1 MHKLN
6 ENQLAVWRGKTIGV
20 VFQFFQLLPTLTVAE
35 NVMLPMDF
43 CNVYT
48 TAERPERALH
58 LLEQVEMADQADK
71 LPSALSGG
79 QQQRVAIA
87 RALAND
93 PPILAADEPTG
104 NLDSKT
110 ADSVFSLFERLVDD
124 GKTIIMVTHDSDI
137 AARVRRSL
145 HVSDGEIVEERLN
158 TLNAAHGRGPGLA
171 AVPLP
176 PRWHKV
182 IRDLTSHKLRTLL
195 VVLSIAVGI
204 FAIGVVMGGRGVL
217 TREFD
222 TDYLSS
228 AAPSAEFFTTDF
240 DASLVRSVEGR
251 SDVRAAEGRRQLLAR
266 YSSESPPAT
275 STAGWSTM
283 QIWALPSFGSIEVQK
298 ITREEASSWPPGP
311 GEIVLEKSVQQVER
325 FSIGETITV
334 ETDTGSRAEL
344 RVVGFAHDINA
355 VPAMFSDMVVGY
367 VSMGTLSTLKEPDKL
382 NYLALQLDR
391 ALSQAAASR
400 IAVDVREKELGGAGV
415 QALQTSVPEPGS
427 HFLGDIFK
435 AVSLLLLALGVL
447 SLALSGFLVITTISA
462 LMAQQIRQIGI
473 MKAVGARWGQVMR
486 MYLATVVLYGVLA
499 VLVGVPDRALGGTL
513 VHQLRRRPAQLP
525 HHRLESAG
533 LRHRAR
539 GRRRA
544 ARPAFSPPSCRFARG
559 ARTSVVAALNA
570 TGISPNFGHGLID
583 RGLGLI
589 RGLPRPVAL
598 SLRNTFLRKGRLA
611 LTLTTLILAS
621 AVVMGVLSVR
631 ASTLKTVDDIGAFW
645 IYDAQVFF
653 GQPEPG
659 ADLEREAK
667 KVLGVTEVETRL
679 NASASLKRA
688 DGSENQG
695 ILAIGLPP
703 DSRFVNPTI
712 SAGRWLE
719 PDDKNGIVIN
729 ADVRQRTSPTCASA
743 TPCGS
748 RSAARRTTGRSSASR
763 PGNMR
768 GPIIFFDRERV
779 GLGDRSSRR
788 CHARAGQD
796 GRPHRSG
803 AAARGERPREAP
815 RQGGL
820 RGVGGRDPGRL
831 EERDRE
837 PAGDPGDVPRHHGGH
852 PVDRRRDRPDG
863 HDDHQRARVHARD
876 RRHALDRRL
885 TPVDLRHLHHRRRG
899 GRAHGLEHRRPAVV
913 ALVGLAGRR
922 AGRGDV
928 APAGVPVLVARRLP
942 VAGLRGRHRSG
953 LEPTARV
960 ERLAG
965 QRARR
970 DRLRVGVLA
979 ASASPGFIRGRF
991 SLQVL
996 YVARGKSWQAMCWY
1010 GA

>member
-1 MHKLN
+1 MSDSPPTASPLIRMAGVVKTYDSGEVPFTALRGIDLDVDAGEFIGLIGKSGSGKTTLINMITGIDRPSSGTVVIDGTPVHKLN

-43 CNVYT
+43 CNVYNP
-48 TAERPERALH
+48 AERPERALH

-71 LPSALSGG
+71 LPAALSGG

-158 TLNAAHGRGPGLA
+158 ELERGAGRGAEL
-171 AVPLP
+171 VPVLLP

-228 AAPSAEFFTTDF
+228 AAPSAEFITTDF
-240 DASLVRSVEGR
+240 DASLVRSIEGR

-266 YSSESPPAT
+266 YSTESPPTT

-283 QIWALPSFGSIEVQK
+283 QLWALPSFSSIEVQK

-367 VSMGTLSTLKEPDKL
+367 VSMNTLSTLKEPDKL

-400 IAVDVREKELGGAGV
+400 IAVDVREKELGAAGV

-499 VLVGVPDRALGGTL
+499 VLVGVPVSLWAGRWFISYA
-513 VHQLRRRPAQLP
+513 
-525 HHRLESAG
+525 AG
-533 LRHRAR
+533 LLNFRVNNWNPPAYVIALEIAV
-539 GRRRA
+539 GLLVPVLA
-544 ARPAFSPPSCRFARG
+544 AIVPVRRG
-559 ARTSVVAALNA
+559 ARTSVVSALNA

-621 AVVMGVLSVR
+621 AVVMAVLSVR

-712 SAGRWLE
+712 SAGRWIE
-719 PDDKNGIVIN
+719 
-729 ADVRQRTSPTCASA
+729 
-743 TPCGS
+743 
-748 RSAARRTTGRSSASR
+748 TG
-763 PGNMR
+763 
-768 GPIIFFDRERV
+768 
-779 GLGDRSSRR
+779 
-788 CHARAGQD
+788 
-796 GRPHRSG
+796 
-803 AAARGERPREAP
+803 
-815 RQGGL
+815 
-820 RGVGGRDPGRL
+820 
-831 EERDRE
+831 
-837 PAGDPGDVPRHHGGH
+837 
-852 PVDRRRDRPDG
+852 
-863 HDDHQRARVHARD
+863 
-876 RRHALDRRL
+876 
-885 TPVDLRHLHHRRRG
+885 
-899 GRAHGLEHRRPAVV
+899 
-913 ALVGLAGRR
+913 
-922 AGRGDV
+922 
-928 APAGVPVLVARRLP
+928 
-942 VAGLRGRHRSG
+942 
-953 LEPTARV
+953 
-960 ERLAG
+960 
-965 QRARR
+965 
-970 DRLRVGVLA
+970 
-979 ASASPGFIRGRF
+979 
-991 SLQVL
+991 
-996 YVARGKSWQAMCWY
+996 
-1010 GA
+1010 

>member
-1 MHKLN
+1 M
-6 ENQLAVWRGKTIGV
+6 
-20 VFQFFQLLPTLTVAE
+20 
-35 NVMLPMDF
+35 
-43 CNVYT
+43 
-48 TAERPERALH
+48 
-58 LLEQVEMADQADK
+58 
-71 LPSALSGG
+71 
-79 QQQRVAIA
+79 
-87 RALAND
+87 
-93 PPILAADEPTG
+93 
-104 NLDSKT
+104 
-110 ADSVFSLFERLVDD
+110 
-124 GKTIIMVTHDSDI
+124 
-137 AARVRRSL
+137 
-145 HVSDGEIVEERLN
+145 
-158 TLNAAHGRGPGLA
+158 
-171 AVPLP
+171 PLP

-182 IRDLTSHKLRTLL
+182 IRDLTTHKLRTLL

-204 FAIGVVMGGRGVL
+204 FAIGVVMGGRGIL

-415 QALQTSVPEPGS
+415 QALQTTVPEPGS

-486 MYLATVVLYGVLA
+486 MYLTTVVLYGVLA
-499 VLVGVPDRALGGTL
+499 VLVGVPVSIWAGRWFVSYA
-513 VHQLRRRPAQLP
+513 
-525 HHRLESAG
+525 AG
-533 LRHRAR
+533 LLNFRVINWNPPAYVIALEVVV
-539 GRRRA
+539 GLLVPVLA
-544 ARPAFSPPSCRFARG
+544 AIVPVRRG

-712 SAGRWLE
+712 SAGRWIE
-719 PDDKNGIVIN
+719 SDDKNGIVIN
-729 ADVRQRTSPTCASA
+729 ADLVTDQPNLRVGDSVRLKIRGKEDDWKIVGIA
-743 TPCGS
+743 T
-748 RSAARRTTGRSSASR
+748 
-763 PGNMR
+763 GNMR
-768 GPIIFFDRERV
+768 GPIIFFDRSALDSAIGAAGGVTRV
-779 GLGDRSSRR
+779 LVKTDVHTDQAQQRVANDLEKRLDKAGFAVSGAETQVAWKNGIASQLGILVTFLVIMAAILSIVGVIGLTGTMTINVLESTREIGVMRSIGAS
-788 CHARAGQD
+788 
-796 GRPHRSG
+796 HRSIFG
-803 AAARGERPREAP
+803 IFITE
-815 RQGGL
+815 
-820 RGVGGRDPGRL
+820 GV
-831 EERDRE
+831 
-837 PAGDPGDVPRHHGGH
+837 
-852 PVDRRRDRPDG
+852 
-863 HDDHQRARVHARD
+863 
-876 RRHALDRRL
+876 
-885 TPVDLRHLHHRRRG
+885 
-899 GRAHGLEHRRPAVV
+899 VV
-913 ALVGLAGRR
+913 ALMAWSIGALLSWPLSVWLVDALGGAMSLPLAYQFSWPGVFLWLVSVVVI
-922 AGRGDV
+922 AV
-928 APAGVPVLVARRLP
+928 VSSLLPAWNA
-942 VAGLRGRHRSG
+942 S
-953 LEPTARV
+953 RV
-960 ERLAG
+960 SV
-965 QRARR
+965 R
-970 DRLRVGVLA
+970 DA
-979 ASASPGFIRGRF
+979 IA
-991 SLQVL
+991 
-996 YVARGKSWQAMCWY
+996 YE
-1010 GA
+1010 

>member
-1 MHKLN
+1 VH
-6 ENQLAVWRGKTIGV
+6 I
-20 VFQFFQLLPTLTVAE
+20 
-35 NVMLPMDF
+35 
-43 CNVYT
+43 
-48 TAERPERALH
+48 
-58 LLEQVEMADQADK
+58 
-71 LPSALSGG
+71 
-79 QQQRVAIA
+79 
-87 RALAND
+87 
-93 PPILAADEPTG
+93 
-104 NLDSKT
+104 
-110 ADSVFSLFERLVDD
+110 
-124 GKTIIMVTHDSDI
+124 
-137 AARVRRSL
+137 
-145 HVSDGEIVEERLN
+145 
-158 TLNAAHGRGPGLA
+158 
-171 AVPLP
+171 P

-182 IRDLTSHKLRTLL
+182 IRDLTTHKLRTVL

-204 FAIGVVMGGRGVL
+204 FAIGVVMGGRGIL

-415 QALQTSVPEPGS
+415 QALQTTVPEPGS

-499 VLVGVPDRALGGTL
+499 VLVGVPVSLWAGRWFVSYA
-513 VHQLRRRPAQLP
+513 
-525 HHRLESAG
+525 AG
-533 LRHRAR
+533 LLNFRVINWNPPAYVIALEVAV
-539 GRRRA
+539 GLLVPVLA
-544 ARPAFSPPSCRFARG
+544 AIMPVRRG

-631 ASTLKTVDDIGAFW
+631 ASTLQTVDDIGAFW

-712 SAGRWLE
+712 SAGRWIE
-719 PDDKNGIVIN
+719 SDDKNGIVIN
-729 ADVRQRTSPTCASA
+729 ADLVTDQPNLRVGDSVRLKIRGKEDDWKIVGIA
-743 TPCGS
+743 T
-748 RSAARRTTGRSSASR
+748 
-763 PGNMR
+763 GNMR
-768 GPIIFFDRERV
+768 GPIIFFDRSALDSAIGAAGGVTRV
-779 GLGDRSSRR
+779 LVKTDVHTDQAQQRVANDLEKRLDKAGFAVSGAETQVAWKNGIASQLGILVTFLVIMAAILSIVGVIGLTGTMTINVLESTREIGVMRSIGAS
-788 CHARAGQD
+788 
-796 GRPHRSG
+796 HRSIFG
-803 AAARGERPREAP
+803 IFITE
-815 RQGGL
+815 
-820 RGVGGRDPGRL
+820 GV
-831 EERDRE
+831 
-837 PAGDPGDVPRHHGGH
+837 
-852 PVDRRRDRPDG
+852 
-863 HDDHQRARVHARD
+863 
-876 RRHALDRRL
+876 
-885 TPVDLRHLHHRRRG
+885 
-899 GRAHGLEHRRPAVV
+899 VV
-913 ALVGLAGRR
+913 ALMAWSIGALLSWPLSVWLVDALGGAMSLPLAYKFSWTGVFLWLVSV
-922 AGRGDV
+922 V
-928 APAGVPVLVARRLP
+928 AIAVVSSLLPAWNA
-942 VAGLRGRHRSG
+942 S
-953 LEPTARV
+953 RV
-960 ERLAG
+960 SV
-965 QRARR
+965 R
-970 DRLRVGVLA
+970 DA
-979 ASASPGFIRGRF
+979 IA
-991 SLQVL
+991 
-996 YVARGKSWQAMCWY
+996 YE
-1010 GA
+1010 

>member
-1 MHKLN
+1 M
-6 ENQLAVWRGKTIGV
+6 
-20 VFQFFQLLPTLTVAE
+20 
-35 NVMLPMDF
+35 
-43 CNVYT
+43 
-48 TAERPERALH
+48 
-58 LLEQVEMADQADK
+58 
-71 LPSALSGG
+71 
-79 QQQRVAIA
+79 
-87 RALAND
+87 
-93 PPILAADEPTG
+93 
-104 NLDSKT
+104 
-110 ADSVFSLFERLVDD
+110 
-124 GKTIIMVTHDSDI
+124 
-137 AARVRRSL
+137 
-145 HVSDGEIVEERLN
+145 
-158 TLNAAHGRGPGLA
+158 
-171 AVPLP
+171 PLP

-182 IRDLTSHKLRTLL
+182 IRDLTTHKLRTLL

-204 FAIGVVMGGRGVL
+204 FAIGVVMGGRGIL

-415 QALQTSVPEPGS
+415 QALQTTVPEPGS

-486 MYLATVVLYGVLA
+486 MYLTTVVLYGVLA
-499 VLVGVPDRALGGTL
+499 VLVGVPISIWAGRWFVSYA
-513 VHQLRRRPAQLP
+513 
-525 HHRLESAG
+525 AG
-533 LRHRAR
+533 LLNFRVINWNPPAYVIALEVVV
-539 GRRRA
+539 GLLVPVLA
-544 ARPAFSPPSCRFARG
+544 AIVPVRRG

-712 SAGRWLE
+712 SAGRWIE
-719 PDDKNGIVIN
+719 SDDKNGIVIN
-729 ADVRQRTSPTCASA
+729 ADLVTDQPNLRVGDSVRLKIRGKEDDWKIVGIA
-743 TPCGS
+743 T
-748 RSAARRTTGRSSASR
+748 
-763 PGNMR
+763 GNMR
-768 GPIIFFDRERV
+768 GPIIFFDRSALDSAIGAAGGVTRV
-779 GLGDRSSRR
+779 LVKTDVHTDQAQQRVANDLEKRLDKAGFAVSGAETQVAWKNGIASQLGILVTFLVIMAAILSIVGVIGLTGTMTINVLESTREIGVMRSIGAS
-788 CHARAGQD
+788 
-796 GRPHRSG
+796 HRSIFG
-803 AAARGERPREAP
+803 IFITE
-815 RQGGL
+815 
-820 RGVGGRDPGRL
+820 GV
-831 EERDRE
+831 
-837 PAGDPGDVPRHHGGH
+837 
-852 PVDRRRDRPDG
+852 
-863 HDDHQRARVHARD
+863 
-876 RRHALDRRL
+876 
-885 TPVDLRHLHHRRRG
+885 
-899 GRAHGLEHRRPAVV
+899 VV
-913 ALVGLAGRR
+913 ALMAWSIGALLSWPLSVWLVDALGGAMSLPLAYQFSWPGVFLWL
-922 AGRGDV
+922 ASV
-928 APAGVPVLVARRLP
+928 VVIAVVSSLLPAWNA
-942 VAGLRGRHRSG
+942 S
-953 LEPTARV
+953 RV
-960 ERLAG
+960 SV
-965 QRARR
+965 R
-970 DRLRVGVLA
+970 DA
-979 ASASPGFIRGRF
+979 IA
-991 SLQVL
+991 
-996 YVARGKSWQAMCWY
+996 YE
-1010 GA
+1010 